1 MKIKTSLFM
10 ALAILALLSSCKPS
24 DEKITEAV
32 KLALSANAALSPVT
46 PTVKDC
52 VVTLNGEVEDDG
64 IKSLAETT
72 LAEVKG
78 IKSIVNNV
86 TVKPKGPS
94 PEEIKA
100 SADSALQAQVND
112 AFTKYAV
119 TGITATVADSV
130 VTLTGD
136 IKRKDLPNAMKAAM
150 EAAPKKVENQMTIK

>member
-1 MKIKTSLFM
+1 MNRKTSLFM
-10 ALAILALLSSCKPS
+10 AMAMLIILSSCKPS
-24 DEKITEAV
+24 DEKITEAA
-32 KLALSANAALSPVT
+32 KLALSANTELSPVT
-46 PTVKDC
+46 ASVKDG
-52 VVTLNGEVEDDG
+52 VITLTGEVENDDL
-64 IKSLAETT
+64 KALAETT
-72 LAEVKG
+72 LAVVKG
-78 IKSIVNNV
+78 MKSIVNNV

-100 SADSALQAQVND
+100 MADSALQGLVNE

-119 TGITATVADSV
+119 TGITATVADSI